1 MLLIPSM
8 DIHPVHYIGSQAHKD
23 AEAVALPSRRSPQKK
38 KKKRRSPQPI
48 TVQTEF
54 QVLWEHEGGTLDSA
68 WGHQG
73 RIPGGDNTS

>member
-23 AEAVALPSRRSPQKK
+23 AEAVALPSRRSPQ
-38 KKKRRSPQPI
+38 PI

-54 QVLWEHEGGTLDSA
+54 QVLWEHEGGALDSA
-68 WGHQG
+68 WGDQG
-73 RIPGGDNTS
+73 RIPREDNTS